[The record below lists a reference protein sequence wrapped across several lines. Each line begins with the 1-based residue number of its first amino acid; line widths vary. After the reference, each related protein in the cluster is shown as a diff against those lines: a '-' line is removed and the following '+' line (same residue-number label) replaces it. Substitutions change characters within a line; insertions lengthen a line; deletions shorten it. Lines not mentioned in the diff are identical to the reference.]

1 MLELVFFIALVAW
14 AFFSALEFLLSLPC
28 APTLIMAFVLVPLL
42 AIVRHAV
49 LVRAHRL
56 ERVQPGSQPVPPE
69 RFFWPLARRRIGL
82 RFMIAFACAL
92 TFWPVAVLWPAGG
105 EMSVSSLT
113 GWITGVLAITSL
125 GEALACGWLYIRAS
139 HWFDRHAP
147 SFIGWMRRM
156 LYRISDNHEFLGE
169 EPLPRERRHR
179 EKIF

>member
-1 MLELVFFIALVAW
+1 MLELLFFIALVAW
-14 AFFSALEFLLSLPC
+14 LFFSTLEFVLSLAC
-28 APTLIMAFVLVPLL
+28 APTLIAAFVLVPLFAISRHVAL
-42 AIVRHAV
+42 A
-49 LVRAHRL
+49 RAHHL

-82 RFMIAFACAL
+82 RCGAAFAGAL
-92 TFWPVAVLWPAGG
+92 VFWPVAVLWPAGS
-105 EMSVSSLT
+105 EMNMRSLA
-113 GWITGVLAITSL
+113 GWISGILAIVSL

-147 SFIGWMRRM
+147 SFVGWARRM

-179 EKIF
+179 EKVF